1 VKSRTSRPY
10 DSPTRKEHAELT
22 RQAIVDAFVGLM
34 VDEHPATIS
43 IPAVAKR
50 ANVSVRTVYHYFPTK
65 DALFDELL
73 DQTQRPEYR
82 PQLDD
87 AKSPKELADNIPIT
101 YRYLERNADL
111 FNAARMSEINSR
123 IRATLDQR
131 NVDRMAKAL
140 QPLAD
145 DLDDVAFRR
154 LCAIVGAIA
163 SNDTYRN
170 LTVRHGLSR
179 DDAAAATAWAIT
191 TLTDRAKRTKRVGD
205 Q

>member
-1 VKSRTSRPY
+1 MKSRTRRPY

-22 RQAIVDAFVGLM
+22 RQAIVDAFVGLL
-34 VDEHPATIS
+34 VDDHPATIS

-65 DALFDELL
+65 EALFDELL

-82 PQLDD
+82 PELNE
-87 AKSPKELADNIPIT
+87 ATSPKELAANIPLA
-101 YRYLERNADL
+101 YEYLERNADL
-111 FNAARMSEINSR
+111 FNAARMSEVNSR

-140 QPLAD
+140 EPLAD
-145 DLDDVAFRR
+145 DLDDEAFRR
-154 LCAIVGAIA
+154 LCAIIGAIA

-170 LTVRHGLSR
+170 LTGRHGLDL

-205 Q
+205 T